1 MSAETQVQHP
11 LSAHAARGRLRWLR
25 VRVRV
30 AWRFLTARFSSSLT
44 RRIVVLNL
52 GGLVVLVVGFL
63 LLDQFRADLIEAR
76 VQSLTIQADIIAA
89 AISASATGDTDSITI
104 DPDKL
109 LQLAPGDS
117 VAPSPSDEDATQFS
131 INPAL
136 VGPFLHRL
144 VTPTRTRA
152 RIYDSDGRLLLDSR
166 SFSARGAV
174 ERSDLPD
181 ASERRGFADRIVAR
195 LRSLFQ
201 TSTTPR
207 AEDPWATNGQ
217 TMPEVAGAL
226 QGKTQ
231 SLVRINHLGETI
243 VSVGVPIQHMMATRG
258 VLLLSTQGGDIDRVI
273 TSARLAQLRFFLV
286 LAIVMLVLSLSLAN
300 TIAEPVRRL
309 ADAAER
315 VRRGIRSRQQ
325 IPDFTARSDEIGHL
339 SRALR
344 EMTQALYNRLDAIE
358 SFAADVAH
366 ELKNPL
372 TSLRSALETL
382 PKVNVDHS
390 RDRLIAIM
398 QHDVRR
404 LDRLI
409 SDISDASR
417 LDAEL
422 TRGEAGPVDVAAL
435 LRAVVSMAQDSSR
448 DGARVELSIPV
459 RRGKNTSADYF
470 VLGHDSRLA
479 QVVTNLIENA
489 CSFCEPGGVVR
500 VALERTS
507 ARKEPEGKQFCDHV
521 VITVDDDGPGVPP
534 HALERIFERFYTD
547 RPSQGFGQNSGLG
560 LSISRQ
566 IVEAHGGRIWA
577 CNRPAELASVRVG
590 SPEREEGDEITRHG
604 AGARFVVELP
614 AFSA

>member
-25 VRVRV
+25 VRARV

-109 LQLAPGDS
+109 LQLAPGES

-174 ERSDLPD
+174 EHSDLPE
-181 ASERRGFADRIVAR
+181 ASERRGLADRIVAR
-195 LRSLFQ
+195 LRSLFL
-201 TSTTPR
+201 TSTAPR

-231 SLVRINHLGETI
+231 SLVRINHIGETI

-325 IPDFTARSDEIGHL
+325 IPDFTARTDEIGHL

-344 EMTQALYNRLDAIE
+344 DMTQALYNRLDAIE

-382 PKVNVDHS
+382 PKVNGDHS

-404 LDRLI
+404 LNRLI

-422 TRGEAGPVDVAAL
+422 TRGDAGPVDVAAL
-435 LRAVVSMAQDSSR
+435 LRAVVSLAQDSSR
-448 DGARVELSIPV
+448 GGARVELSVPV
-459 RRGKNTSADYF
+459 RRGKNASADYF

-479 QVVTNLIENA
+479 QIVTNLIDNA
-489 CSFCEPGGVVR
+489 RSFSEPGGIVR
-500 VALERTS
+500 VALERRS
-507 ARKEPEGKQFCDHV
+507 ARKEPEGKQFFDQV

-590 SPEREEGDEITRHG
+590 SPERDDEDEITRHG
-604 AGARFVVELP
+604 AGARFIVELP

>member
-1 MSAETQVQHP
+1 
-11 LSAHAARGRLRWLR
+11 
-25 VRVRV
+25 
-30 AWRFLTARFSSSLT
+30 
-44 RRIVVLNL
+44 L

-89 AISASATGDTDSITI
+89 AVSASATGDTDSITI

-109 LQLAPGDS
+109 LQLAPGQS
-117 VAPSPSDEDATQFS
+117 VAPSPSDDDATQFS

-174 ERSDLPD
+174 EHSDLPD

-195 LRSLFQ
+195 LRSLFL
-201 TSTTPR
+201 TSTAPR
-207 AEDPWATNGQ
+207 AEDPWATNGL

-231 SLVRINHLGETI
+231 SLVRVNHMGETI

-258 VLLLSTQGGDIDRVI
+258 ALLLSTQGGDIDRVI

-344 EMTQALYNRLDAIE
+344 DMTQALYNRLDAIE

-382 PKVNVDHS
+382 PKVNRDHS

-422 TRGEAGPVDVAAL
+422 ARGEAGPVDVAAL

-448 DGARVELSIPV
+448 GGARVELSIPV
-459 RRGKNTSADYF
+459 RRGKNASVDYF

-479 QVVTNLIENA
+479 QVVTNLIDNA
-489 CSFCEPGGVVR
+489 CSFSEPGGIVR

-507 ARKEPEGKQFCDHV
+507 ARKEPEGKQFVHNV
-521 VITVDDDGPGVPP
+521 VVTVDDDGPGIPP

-577 CNRPAELASVRVG
+577 CNRQVELARVPVG
-590 SPEREEGDEITRHG
+590 PPEHSDSDETVRHG

-614 AFSA
+614 AFST

>member
-1 MSAETQVQHP
+1 M
-11 LSAHAARGRLRWLR
+11 
-25 VRVRV
+25 
-30 AWRFLTARFSSSLT
+30 
-44 RRIVVLNL
+44 
-52 GGLVVLVVGFL
+52 LVVGFL

-89 AISASATGDTDSITI
+89 AVSASATGDTDSITI

-109 LQLAPGDS
+109 LQLAPGQS
-117 VAPSPSDEDATQFS
+117 VAPSPSDDDATQFS

-174 ERSDLPD
+174 EHSDLPD

-195 LRSLFQ
+195 LRSLFL
-201 TSTTPR
+201 TSTAPR
-207 AEDPWATNGQ
+207 AEDPWATNGL

-231 SLVRINHLGETI
+231 SLVRVNHMGETI

-258 VLLLSTQGGDIDRVI
+258 ALLLSTQGGDIDRVI

-344 EMTQALYNRLDAIE
+344 DMTQALYNRLDAIE

-382 PKVNVDHS
+382 PKVNRDHS

-422 TRGEAGPVDVAAL
+422 ARGEAGPVDVAAL
-435 LRAVVSMAQDSSR
+435 LHAVVSMAQDSSR
-448 DGARVELSIPV
+448 GGARVELSIPV
-459 RRGKNTSADYF
+459 RRGKNASVDYF

-479 QVVTNLIENA
+479 QVVTNLIDNA
-489 CSFCEPGGVVR
+489 CSFSEPGGIVR

-507 ARKEPEGKQFCDHV
+507 ARKEPEGKQFVHNV
-521 VITVDDDGPGVPP
+521 VVTVDDDGPGIPP

-577 CNRPAELASVRVG
+577 CNRQVELARVPVG
-590 SPEREEGDEITRHG
+590 PPEHSDSDEIVRHG

-614 AFSA
+614 AFST

>member
-25 VRVRV
+25 VRARV

-109 LQLAPGDS
+109 LQLAPGES
-117 VAPSPSDEDATQFS
+117 VAPSPSDDDATQFS

-174 ERSDLPD
+174 EHSDLPD

-195 LRSLFQ
+195 LRSLFL
-201 TSTTPR
+201 TTTAPR
-207 AEDPWATNGQ
+207 AEDPWATNGL

-231 SLVRINHLGETI
+231 SLVRVNHTGETI

-258 VLLLSTQGGDIDRVI
+258 ALLLSTQGGDIDRVI

-344 EMTQALYNRLDAIE
+344 DMTQALYNRLDAIE

-382 PKVNVDHS
+382 PKVNRDHS

-422 TRGEAGPVDVAAL
+422 ARGEAGPVDVAAL

-448 DGARVELSIPV
+448 GGARVELSIPV
-459 RRGKNTSADYF
+459 RRGKNASVDYF

-479 QVVTNLIENA
+479 QVVTNLIDNA
-489 CSFCEPGGVVR
+489 CSFSEPGGIVR

-507 ARKEPEGKQFCDHV
+507 ARKEPEGKQFVHNV
-521 VITVDDDGPGVPP
+521 VVTVDDDGPGIPP

-577 CNRPAELASVRVG
+577 CNRQVELARVPVG
-590 SPEREEGDEITRHG
+590 PPEHSDSDEIVRHG

-614 AFSA
+614 AFST

>member
-1 MSAETQVQHP
+1 M
-11 LSAHAARGRLRWLR
+11 
-25 VRVRV
+25 
-30 AWRFLTARFSSSLT
+30 
-44 RRIVVLNL
+44 
-52 GGLVVLVVGFL
+52 LVVGFL

-89 AISASATGDTDSITI
+89 AVSASATGDTNSITI

-109 LQLAPGDS
+109 LQLAPGQS
-117 VAPSPSDEDATQFS
+117 VAPSPSDDDATQFS

-174 ERSDLPD
+174 EHSDLPD

-195 LRSLFQ
+195 LRSLFL
-201 TSTTPR
+201 TTTAPR
-207 AEDPWATNGQ
+207 AEDPWATNGL

-231 SLVRINHLGETI
+231 SLVRVNHMGETI

-258 VLLLSTQGGDIDRVI
+258 ALLLSTQGGDIDRVI

-344 EMTQALYNRLDAIE
+344 DMTQALYNRLDAIE

-382 PKVNVDHS
+382 PKVNRDHS

-422 TRGEAGPVDVAAL
+422 ARGEAGPVDVAAL

-448 DGARVELSIPV
+448 GGARVELSIPV
-459 RRGKNTSADYF
+459 RRGKNASVDYF

-479 QVVTNLIENA
+479 QVVTNLIDNA
-489 CSFCEPGGVVR
+489 CSFSEPGGIVR

-507 ARKEPEGKQFCDHV
+507 ARKEPEGKQFVHNV
-521 VITVDDDGPGVPP
+521 VVTVDDDGPGIPP

-577 CNRPAELASVRVG
+577 CNRQAELARVPVG
-590 SPEREEGDEITRHG
+590 PPEHSDSDEIVRHG

-614 AFSA
+614 AFST

>member
-1 MSAETQVQHP
+1 MSAETQVQHR
-11 LSAHAARGRLRWLR
+11 LSDQTARGRLRWLR
-25 VRVRV
+25 ARARV

-89 AISASATGDTDSITI
+89 AVSASATGDTDSITI

-109 LQLAPGDS
+109 LQLAPGES

-174 ERSDLPD
+174 EHSDLPD

-195 LRSLFQ
+195 LRSLFL
-201 TSTTPR
+201 TSTAPR
-207 AEDPWATNGQ
+207 AEDPWATNGL

-231 SLVRINHLGETI
+231 SLVRVNHMGETI

-258 VLLLSTQGGDIDRVI
+258 ALLLSTQGGDIDRVI

-344 EMTQALYNRLDAIE
+344 DMTQALYNRLDAIE

-382 PKVNVDHS
+382 PKVNRDHS

-422 TRGEAGPVDVAAL
+422 ARGEAGPVDVAAL

-448 DGARVELSIPV
+448 GGARVELSIPV
-459 RRGKNTSADYF
+459 RRGKNAGVDYF

-479 QVVTNLIENA
+479 QVVTNLIDNA
-489 CSFCEPGGVVR
+489 CSFSEPGGIVR

-507 ARKEPEGKQFCDHV
+507 ARKEPEGKQFVHNV
-521 VITVDDDGPGVPP
+521 VVTVDDDGPGIPP

-577 CNRPAELASVRVG
+577 CNRQVELARVPVG
-590 SPEREEGDEITRHG
+590 PPEHSDSDETVRHG

-614 AFSA
+614 AFST